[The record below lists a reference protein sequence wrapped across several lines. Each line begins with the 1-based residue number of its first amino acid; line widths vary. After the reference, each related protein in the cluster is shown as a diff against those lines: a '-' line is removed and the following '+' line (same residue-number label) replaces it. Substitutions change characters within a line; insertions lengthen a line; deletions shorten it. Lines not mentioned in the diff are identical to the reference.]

1 MGLPLMRKATAVWL
15 VENTSLTF
23 KQISQFCG
31 LHDLEVSGIAD
42 GEVANGIRGMDP
54 IISNQLTQK
63 EIEKCEKDPS
73 AVLTLTVNPAT
84 EGEKK
89 RRGPRYTPL
98 SKRQDKPAAIAWLLK
113 FHSELT
119 DSQIIK
125 LVGTTKPTIQ
135 AVRARTHWNITNIVP
150 TDPVV
155 LGLSKQVE
163 LDLAV
168 DKSRKMQNKITK
180 VDIDKSENKLSS
192 ILKHKEE
199 TKPLEL
205 EKGPFLAEKKPVL
218 EDDDQTSKGSS
229 LREAEKLFNK
239 DGV

>member
-54 IISNQLTQK
+54 IISNQLTQE

-73 AVLTLTVNPAT
+73 AVLALTVNPAT
-84 EGEKK
+84 EGEQK

-168 DKSRKMQNKITK
+168 DKSRNIQNNTSK

-192 ILKHKEE
+192 ILKSKEE
-199 TKPLEL
+199 SKPLVL
-205 EKGPFLAEKKPVL
+205 EKGPFLKEKHAEL
-218 EDDDQTSKGSS
+218 EEDQTSKNSS

>member
-54 IISNQLTQK
+54 IISNQLTQE

-168 DKSRKMQNKITK
+168 DKSRKIQNNTSK

-192 ILKHKEE
+192 ILKSKEE
-199 TKPLEL
+199 SKSLVL
-205 EKGPFLAEKKPVL
+205 EKGPFLKEKHTEL
-218 EDDDQTSKGSS
+218 EEDQTSKNIS

-239 DGV
+239 DVV